1 MMRSELIA
9 EYGCTGCGRMDTF
22 TDPCRCPEPDET
34 ETECDECDGDGY
46 VYEQVAWNQINMTP
60 CDKCDV
66 YAEQQREKNRFMT
79 ETEDNDEEET

>member
-34 ETECDECDGDGY
+34 ETEDNDEGGEQVATYCHDERHETPCPLPCAACEDECDSTT
-46 VYEQVAWNQINMTP
+46 WT
-60 CDKCDV
+60 
-66 YAEQQREKNRFMT
+66 T
-79 ETEDNDEEET
+79 ETEDND